1 MIDVPLVEVLAGAL
15 LVVGAWYLWASA
27 VRIDRL
33 HHRLESARASLAVH
47 LTRRAALAVEASG
60 RCDPA
65 TALIL
70 ADAAA
75 SALDAALDTGAPED
89 AVAVDGGGGDGDGE
103 DALAAVEQA
112 HSDLTR
118 ALVLAFG
125 ADADADAVFD
135 DDDPLA
141 AALHAACLK
150 VQLARRFHNAAA
162 ATTRRRRSKWIVRWA
177 RLAGRAPWPRM
188 VELDDEV
195 PEGLQRFVPASR
207 G

>member
-1 MIDVPLVEVLAGAL
+1 MIDVPLAEVLVATAV
-15 LVVGAWYLWASA
+15 VVGGWYLWASA

-47 LTRRAALAVEASG
+47 LTRRAALALESAG

-75 SALDAALDTGAPED
+75 AALGAELEDAAWL
-89 AVAVDGGGGDGDGE
+89 GGE
-103 DALAAVEQA
+103 RLAELEQA
-112 HSDLTR
+112 HSDLTA
-118 ALVLAFG
+118 ALVLALGDPDDAREVFG
-125 ADADADAVFD
+125 PPGQEHED
-135 DDDPLA
+135 DLA

-150 VQLARRFHNAAA
+150 VQLARRFHNSAVDTA
-162 ATTRRRRSKWIVRWA
+162 RRMRSKWVVRWA

-188 VELDDEV
+188 VEMDDAV
-195 PEGLQRFVPASR
+195 PEGLQQYLPS
-207 G
+207 